1 MKQTKMADNVLF
13 VSSAFRHGYT
23 QNDIER
29 AIETKIYEGL
39 LKGEDEIFAIIG
51 FDTSGNPIEV
61 FYNIISDNTIKVFH
75 AMSLRPKVAD
85 QMNN

>member
-1 MKQTKMADNVLF
+1 MADKIIF
-13 VSSAFRHGYT
+13 VPSAFRHGYT
-23 QNDIER
+23 QDDIEW

-39 LKGEDEIFAIIG
+39 LKGEDEIYSIIG

-61 FYNIISDNTIKVFH
+61 FYNIIDDETIKIFH

-85 QMNN
+85 QMNDGE